1 MKKNRPGAG
10 YAIFLAVM
18 AVVYFVMS
26 LMYLLWLNP
35 AGKARLPWIG
45 WLYLLLGTVQLYF
58 CVRQLKSLEK
68 AARED
73 AQKTNES
80 PKEE

>member
-10 YAIFLAVM
+10 YAIFCAVM
-18 AVVYFVMS
+18 AVVYFVIS

-45 WLYLLLGTVQLYF
+45 WLYLLLGADQLYN

-73 AQKTNES
+73 AKKANES
-80 PKEE
+80 SKEE